1 MEPFSKSLLRLP
13 SYEDLDTPTTETPK
27 AKILDLPVLPASRPA
42 TPLNV
47 GLDEGAEPVHSSE
60 IPTSMAEAPPTPS
73 DESEMTTKSSS
84 ENSSALSTSPPP
96 IPPKDN
102 QIGDSIQKLRS
113 LRHSFQRTEQSL
125 YASLSRN
132 ATSSLNDV
140 RHAFLSAAR
149 GASRRLSAWQKKHLP
164 QTVKGQLVVGDLS
177 VKEPEWWN
185 KNCHAIPGGNI
196 IVREDDWGSIIA
208 FTLASRDY
216 QRELS
221 GMSLGRSASTA
232 PSLSSPVPTTATTQS
247 SFFGSNVAYK
257 LFSSSAKPDP
267 DQEGVVWHEPEVFS
281 AVVSRKEHPRDHNS
295 LLSLREVLR
304 RQSSSEGFN
313 GLPSRFGSAD
323 GSKPRSVSGVVPP
336 SARAKPAAEVSTYV
350 AGGEVS
356 PTSQSESA
364 GKILQDVGGAVATVP
379 SAPPSESSHTS
390 SVSGSEISKSQFGEA
405 YIRRGRVASLLSDS
419 TVGPTKEDNIN
430 ADPPVVPAKDTK
442 PQFPAPTHSSFAT
455 SLSHA
460 MRYILSNDTSSRF
473 ESPSFIKQH
482 SLLYADAFS
491 IDERPHIK
499 YDWMIGKRLKFSCTA
514 YYAKQF
520 DTLRRRCGIEDIFLK
535 SLGRCT
541 NWAAEGG
548 KSKSNFWKTCDDR
561 FVIKTLV
568 NAWNVADL

>member
-1 MEPFSKSLLRLP
+1 MDDA
-13 SYEDLDTPTTETPK
+13 YEDLDTPTTETPK
-27 AKILDLPVLPASRPA
+27 AKILDLPVLPSS
-42 TPLNV
+42 TPTTPPLSV
-47 GLDEGAEPVHSSE
+47 GSIERAEPLLGSE
-60 IPTSMAEAPPTPS
+60 MPTPMVEAPPPTPS
-73 DESEMTTKSSS
+73 KESELTFKSSS
-84 ENSSALSTSPPP
+84 ESTSTLSTSPPP
-96 IPPKDN
+96 IPTKDN
-102 QIGDSIQKLRS
+102 QTGESIHKLQS
-113 LRHSFQRTEQSL
+113 LRHSFQRIEQSL
-125 YASLSRN
+125 HASLSRTP
-132 ATSSLNDV
+132 TSSLNDV
-140 RHAFLSAAR
+140 RHAFLSAGR
-149 GASRRLSAWQKKHLP
+149 GASRRLSAWQKKHLA
-164 QTVKGQLVVGDLS
+164 QTTKGQLVVGNLS

-208 FTLASRDY
+208 FTLASREY

-232 PSLSSPVPTTATTQS
+232 PSVPSPAPTTATNQS

-267 DQEGVVWHEPEVFS
+267 DQEGLVWHEPEAFS

-295 LLSLREVLR
+295 LLSIREVLR
-304 RQSSSEGFN
+304 RQPSGEGFS

-323 GSKPRSVSGVVPP
+323 GSKSRNVSGITPP
-336 SARAKPAAEVSTYV
+336 SAWAKPAAEVSTYV

-356 PTSQSESA
+356 STSQSESA
-364 GKILQDVGGAVATVP
+364 GKILQEMGSTVAPVP
-379 SAPPSESSHTS
+379 SVPSSESSHAS
-390 SVSGSEISKSQFGEA
+390 SVSDTEASKSQFGDA
-405 YIRRGRVASLLSDS
+405 HIRRGKAASLLSDA
-419 TVGPTKEDNIN
+419 TIGPTKEDNV
-430 ADPPVVPAKDTK
+430 DPPALPAKDNEL
-442 PQFPAPTHSSFAT
+442 QSAVSPTHSSFAT
-455 SLSHA
+455 SLTHA
-460 MRYILSNDTSSRF
+460 MRYIMSNDAPSRSV
-473 ESPSFIKQH
+473 SPSFIKQH

-535 SLGRCT
+535 SLGRST

-548 KSKSNFWKTCDDR
+548 KSRSNFWKTTDDR